1 MINANL
7 HTLSAVQQS
16 MLQGIDEV
24 HAASVLASRVAA
36 QLVTQHQ
43 HLLWRNGPQH
53 TSPWHHQL
61 SAPSANHIAYN
72 GTVHPTTFAFGTY
85 ESDKG
90 AIEDECVHS
99 RARTRAKRAQSERDR
114 TARLQTKFAELE
126 ALLLSRPDLC
136 KCDQLQD
143 PCKDAILRSAI
154 MTITKLVADTDKLN
168 EQVQSLLS
176 QAVLQE

>member
-43 HLLWRNGPQH
+43 HLLWQNGPQH
-53 TSPWHHQL
+53 TSPYHL

-136 KCDQLQD
+136 ECDQLQD

>member
-43 HLLWRNGPQH
+43 HLLWQNGPQH
-53 TSPWHHQL
+53 TSPYHL

-90 AIEDECVHS
+90 AIEVSKVLHVACLHGLS
-99 RARTRAKRAQSERDR
+99 ACI
-114 TARLQTKFAELE
+114 
-126 ALLLSRPDLC
+126 ALNHKALP
-136 KCDQLQD
+136 
-143 PCKDAILRSAI
+143 
-154 MTITKLVADTDKLN
+154 
-168 EQVQSLLS
+168 
-176 QAVLQE
+176 